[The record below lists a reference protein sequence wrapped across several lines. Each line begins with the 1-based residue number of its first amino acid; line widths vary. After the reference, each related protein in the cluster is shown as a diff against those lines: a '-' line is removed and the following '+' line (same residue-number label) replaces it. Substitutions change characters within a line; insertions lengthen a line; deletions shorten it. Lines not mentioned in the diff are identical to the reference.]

1 MFLRVYLCCRCL
13 AALDVKDEM
22 NKQKR
27 KTNYG
32 AFFIFGIVFVVLGI
46 GLMSAVGPPG
56 FVFLVVGLAS
66 MTMGLVNRGKWAES
80 KKETI

>member
-1 MFLRVYLCCRCL
+1 
-13 AALDVKDEM
+13 M

-32 AFFIFGIVFVVLGI
+32 AFFIFGIVFMVLGI
-46 GLMSAVGPPG
+46 GLISTVGSAG

-66 MTMGLVNRGKWAES
+66 MTMGLANRDKWAES

>member
-1 MFLRVYLCCRCL
+1 MR
-13 AALDVKDEM
+13 M

-32 AFFIFGIVFVVLGI
+32 AFLIFGIVFMVLGLGLISTLGYPGFAFLVI
-46 GLMSAVGPPG
+46 GLT
-56 FVFLVVGLAS
+56 S
-66 MTMGLVNRGKWAES
+66 MTMGLANRDKWAKS